1 MPSSYPIELRLR
13 AVHASDVYGL
23 DRAARLFQVG
33 TASLKRWR
41 RLSREHGSPGRRAMG
56 GDRRGG
62 AATAARL
69 EAAINEKPDRI
80 LRELATWFLDTAGRV
95 ISISGLCRNLR
106 VARLPPAEQGDA
118 CGRARLGALG
128 GSTHPSWSSL
138 TSLGVRLGC
147 NDRTLG
153 DGRAPQC
160 SVGACETAARSRRFS
175 AQCPSAASSR

>member
-1 MPSSYPIELRLR
+1 MPSPYPIELRLR

-41 RLSREHGSPGRRAMG
+41 RRAMG

-106 VARLPPAEQGDA
+106 VAGYRLRSKVTLAAERSSERWGD
-118 CGRARLGALG
+118 RLIQAGL
-128 GSTHPSWSSL
+128 P
-138 TSLGVRLGC
+138 
-147 NDRTLG
+147 
-153 DGRAPQC
+153 
-160 SVGACETAARSRRFS
+160 
-175 AQCPSAASSR
+175 